1 MRIDFRLS
9 DLALVII
16 TLLGAWPLIVYGL
29 ELLSAPPERSSGEL
43 YMMCLLYLGGICAHT
58 WIIQRV
64 ARSPDTHVGPIS
76 AKNHSLSAYLAGG
89 TARLIQV
96 SLMRLTALES
106 IALTAH
112 RTFQRVGPLPDDV
125 TPLEE
130 LIYYLT
136 PEDQELSFY
145 ELELRLRSVGALDHA
160 EEHLAKRGLIMRGEW
175 RRLLLLNLCQLPQF
189 AALILIELAP
199 DELLDAHLPYL
210 NVLDVNLTFGIYL
223 VVILWIIFR
232 ERSYLEHTTTEGER
246 WLKLARQRLK
256 RRPIRDQADLK
267 WACQALALGGVKAL
281 RNTEF
286 YPLAQLVKV
295 RRPWLPRPSERTL
308 LEHVLDEVEM
318 NPFDILNQDY

>member
-1 MRIDFRLS
+1 MRIHFRLS
-9 DLALVII
+9 DLSLIII
-16 TLLGAWPLIVYGL
+16 TILGVWPLIVYGL
-29 ELLSAPPERSSGEL
+29 ELLSAPPELSSGEL
-43 YMMCLLYLGGICAHT
+43 YGMCLLYLAGIYTHT
-58 WIIQRV
+58 WVIQRV
-64 ARSPDTHVGPIS
+64 ARSPDTQDGPIS

-89 TARLIQV
+89 TTRLIQV
-96 SLMRLTALES
+96 SLMRLTALEA

-112 RTFQRVGPLPDDV
+112 RTAQRVGPLPDDV

-145 ELELRLRSVGALDHA
+145 ELELRLRGVGALDHT

-175 RRLLLLNLCQLPQF
+175 RRLLLLSLSLLPQL

-199 DELLDAHLPYL
+199 DELLNAHPPYL
-210 NVLDVNLTFGIYL
+210 NVLDVNLTFMIYL
-223 VVILWIIFR
+223 AVILWMILR
-232 ERSYLEHTTTEGER
+232 EPASLEYTTTAGER
-246 WLKLARQRLK
+246 WLKLARQHLT
-256 RRPIRDQADLK
+256 RRSRRDRADLK

-295 RRPWLPRPSERTL
+295 SRPWLKRPEEKTL
-308 LEHVLDEVEM
+308 LEHVLDEVEID
-318 NPFDILNQDY
+318 PFDILNQDY